1 MIDMIVRVF
10 VNKNIWDL
18 FMFDI
23 DSVVMLSENISSP
36 RVLTCAK
43 SSLVSSTHS
52 DLQNTQNTQKLAL
65 SGHTLSAFLTL
76 LKLSRKFRELVL
88 ANFKSR
94 VLISQGQVTSI
105 STVHLRIRLVYCRDY
120 VDYAWGQRM
129 ERLALERRELAHA
142 MSWLSTLGGAFSAL
156 GDRFSDH
163 AETAGRISLKQLLIA
178 LRLGDPAM
186 VARCRLYLSLSLI
199 QRGNLVR
206 ARHIVQQQYKW
217 AKCGPVVDTILVR
230 MCLGIWAK
238 LKYTYEL
245 RRSNLVRKNGR
256 V

>member
-1 MIDMIVRVF
+1 MVDMIVRVF
-10 VNKNIWDL
+10 VNNHFWDL

-23 DSVVMLSENISSP
+23 DGVVMLSENISSS
-36 RVLTCAK
+36 RFLTCPK
-43 SSLVSSTHS
+43 SSLVASTHS
-52 DLQNTQNTQKLAL
+52 DPQNTQKLAL
-65 SGHTLSAFLTL
+65 SGHTLSAFLAL

-88 ANFKSR
+88 ANFKSH
-94 VLISQGQVTSI
+94 VLKSQGKVTSI
-105 STVHLRIRLVYCRDY
+105 SAVHLRVRLVQCREY

-178 LRLGDPAM
+178 SRLGDPAM

-199 QRGNLVR
+199 QRGNLVQ
-206 ARHIVQQQYKW
+206 AKHIVQQQYKW

-238 LKYTYEL
+238 LKYSYKL

-256 V
+256 VQV